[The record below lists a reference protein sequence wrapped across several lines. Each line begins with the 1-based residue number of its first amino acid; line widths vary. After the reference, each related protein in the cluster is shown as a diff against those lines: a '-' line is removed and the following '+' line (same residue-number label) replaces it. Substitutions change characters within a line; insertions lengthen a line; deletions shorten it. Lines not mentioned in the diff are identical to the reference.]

1 MLPSLQTVSG
11 DAEPVDRA
19 AEVFKELG
27 AKRCVAV
34 KVSGPFHTSLMKP
47 AGDKLRERFK
57 GENFGDM
64 QIPVIFNA
72 LGTEKPADMTIPEL
86 LEKQVQSSVFF
97 EDTIRYMA
105 ENGVDTF
112 VEIGPGKTLSKFVA
126 KTLTDA
132 VCYNVE
138 KAEDVDALVEALAK

>member
-1 MLPSLQTVSG
+1 
-11 DAEPVDRA
+11 
-19 AEVFKELG
+19 
-27 AKRCVAV
+27 
-34 KVSGPFHTSLMKP
+34 MKP

-57 GENFGDM
+57 SESFGEM

-72 LGTEKPADMTIPEL
+72 LGTEKPADAGIPEL

-126 KTLTDA
+126 KTLPDA

-138 KAEDVDALVEALAK
+138 KAEDVDALVEALA

>member
-1 MLPSLQTVSG
+1 M
-11 DAEPVDRA
+11 
-19 AEVFKELG
+19 FKELG

-57 GENFGDM
+57 SEKFGEM
-64 QIPVIFNA
+64 QVPVIFNA
-72 LGTEKPADMTIPEL
+72 LGTEKPADMTIEEL

-97 EDTIRYMA
+97 EDTIKYMS

-126 KTLTDA
+126 KTVPGA

-138 KAEDVDALVEALAK
+138 KAEDVDALISALK